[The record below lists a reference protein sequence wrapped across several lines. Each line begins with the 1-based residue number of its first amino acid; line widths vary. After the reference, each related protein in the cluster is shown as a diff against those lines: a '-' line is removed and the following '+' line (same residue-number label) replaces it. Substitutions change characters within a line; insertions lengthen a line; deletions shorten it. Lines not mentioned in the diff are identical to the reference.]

1 VGRDEA
7 GMLPLVLN
15 SMQVEATRVVTFSN
29 ESMYLAEEIE
39 DSWGCTIGAGVE
51 EGGERSQPAA
61 RHIRKAIW
69 EVTQEWE
76 L

>member
-1 VGRDEA
+1 MR
-7 GMLPLVLN
+7 PLVLN
-15 SMQVEATRVVTFSN
+15 SMQVEATRVVTFSI

-51 EGGERSQPAA
+51 EGGERSQPPG
-61 RHIRKAIW
+61 RHIQEAIDQAIQ
-69 EVTQEWE
+69 EAAQEWK